1 MQHSTLFIIFA
12 VIIIMITVCYLIIL
26 KFKSEEKAIVKET
39 PGNQIP
45 PDEELLQSTSSP
57 VIQEDNESNVEEVQ
71 KHPILTHELALHKL
85 PFNPCYGVTRGQT
98 RHVDRKLK
106 YEDVVMR
113 LPVDNPVRLVNKVK
127 ENEQD
132 LFYFEEKNLCLHEGI
147 TLEETKDYFLK

>member
-1 MQHSTLFIIFA
+1 MQHSTFFSVIFII
-12 VIIIMITVCYLIIL
+12 MTVCYLIIL
-26 KFKSEEKAIVKET
+26 AFKSEEKAIVKET

-45 PDEELLQSTSSP
+45 PDEELVQSGQM
-57 VIQEDNESNVEEVQ
+57 IQNDSEANFEELQ

-106 YEDVVMR
+106 DEHVVMR

-132 LFYFEEKNLCLHEGI
+132 LFYFEEKKLCLHEGV
-147 TLEETKDYFLK
+147 TLEETKDYFVK